1 MIEIE
6 VEDEAWTRAL
16 PGVEALVTRAATA
29 ALGKVEGDVVF
40 LLTDDAAI
48 QDLNA
53 RFRDKDR
60 PTNVLSFP
68 AAQTAFPHMGDVVLA
83 YAYCAAEAEAQSKT
97 LSDHLSHLVV
107 HGVLHLMGHDHME
120 DDEAEEMEGEERLI
134 LASLG
139 IADPYLSEQE
149 PT

>member
-16 PGVEALVTRAATA
+16 PDVQAVVERAAKA
-29 ALGKVEGDVVF
+29 ALGKVEGDVVI

-68 AAQTAFPHMGDVVLA
+68 AAESAFPPLGDVVLA
-83 YAYCAAEAEAQSKT
+83 HDYCAAEAVAQSKT
-97 LSDHLSHLVV
+97 LSAHLSHLVV
-107 HGVLHLMGHDHME
+107 HGILHLLGHDHME
-120 DDEAEEMEGEERLI
+120 DEEAEEMEGEERLI
-134 LASLG
+134 LADLG
-139 IADPYLSEQE
+139 IADPYLSEQD